1 MAANSFFN
9 HLQDLDF
16 TNEEQDVVFTPTI
29 QWGSLNEDS
38 DLLVIAKMISSK
50 PIDDNTVVRAF
61 QGKQLNA
68 AQRVDDGKPPNKVD
82 PTPTRASMQ
91 DAVSCPHP
99 PIMVSIMNDATSTH
113 PPSIPPKLA
122 AATSHHPPSMATKLA
137 DATSKLPPTAVP
149 KTAAANLS
157 HPSNVA
163 IVGQDTKDAIS
174 SDPMT
179 LAFKSQSIGLNGPT
193 LTPTTGPFEE
203 SNEFLDFLAI
213 QTEANDDNPYL
224 YDNLGLEST
233 VVTALPIP
241 TEEELE
247 KDMGK
252 SFLATSSM
260 LIVFDEWASKANSS
274 SAVLNDK
281 ESPAALARGTKR
293 RSSMPNDN
301 KLKKPRPPINTSKTR
316 AGMSSV
322 KNSPAEVEYQPRRG
336 K

>member
-50 PIDDNTVVRAF
+50 PNDDNTVVRAF

-91 DAVSCPHP
+91 DAVSFPHP
-99 PIMVSIMNDATSTH
+99 PIMVLIMNDATSTH
-113 PPSIPPKLA
+113 PPSIAPKLA

-163 IVGQDTKDAIS
+163 IVGQ
-174 SDPMT
+174 
-179 LAFKSQSIGLNGPT
+179 
-193 LTPTTGPFEE
+193 
-203 SNEFLDFLAI
+203 
-213 QTEANDDNPYL
+213 EANDDNPYL

-316 AGMSSV
+316 AGISSV
-322 KNSPAEVEYQPRRG
+322 KNSPAEAEYQPHRG

>member
-1 MAANSFFN
+1 
-9 HLQDLDF
+9 
-16 TNEEQDVVFTPTI
+16 
-29 QWGSLNEDS
+29 
-38 DLLVIAKMISSK
+38 
-50 PIDDNTVVRAF
+50 
-61 QGKQLNA
+61 
-68 AQRVDDGKPPNKVD
+68 
-82 PTPTRASMQ
+82 MQ
-91 DAVSCPHP
+91 DAVSFPHP
-99 PIMVSIMNDATSTH
+99 PIMVLIMNDATSTH
-113 PPSIPPKLA
+113 PPSIAPKLA

-163 IVGQDTKDAIS
+163 IVGQVADEESSNNMTATSKLYETTMPIIIS
-174 SDPMT
+174 SNVM
-179 LAFKSQSIGLNGPT
+179 AVK
-193 LTPTTGPFEE
+193 
-203 SNEFLDFLAI
+203 
-213 QTEANDDNPYL
+213 QTEEANDDNPYL

-316 AGMSSV
+316 AGISSV
-322 KNSPAEVEYQPRRG
+322 KNSPAEAEYQPRRG